1 LEDISEDISVSPLRA
16 GLLCK
21 CPKCGRGK
29 LYDGFLTV
37 APKCSCCGLDFSP
50 FDSGDGPAV
59 FIVML
64 LGFVVVGLALVV
76 EVKFSPPLWV
86 HMLLWIPLIV
96 GGSLGL
102 LRPAKALMVAAQYH
116 FKAAEGTLD
125 Q

>member
-1 LEDISEDISVSPLRA
+1 M
-16 GLLCK
+16 
-21 CPKCGRGK
+21 GK

-37 APKCSCCGLDFSP
+37 APKCSCCGLDYGP

-59 FIVML
+59 FIVMI

-96 GGSLGL
+96 GGSLAL
-102 LRPAKALMVAAQYH
+102 LRPAKALMVGAQYH